1 MIFEM
6 KNIRKAFGQTE
17 VLKDI
22 SMNVDSGEVVSII
35 GPSGSGKSTLLR
47 CGTFLEQIDGGEI
60 RYMDQTAIAAGDG
73 GPDPYADKAK
83 LEKNRQYFGLVFQ
96 QFNLFPHFS
105 VMKNVTDAPIRVQ
118 KRPKEQVME
127 EAKELLRKMG
137 LSERADAYPCQ
148 LSGGQQQ
155 RVAIAR
161 ALALKPS
168 MLFFDEPTSALDP
181 ELTGEVLKVIRQG
194 GKDDHGGG
202 DARNALR
209 PGSLEP
215 RDLHGRR
222 RDRGTG
228 GSGEG
233 VRRPDPGENEAVLKE
248 LSEIERGISLKTWEI
263 DYAVMDPTGNITI
276 LVETP
281 VPEASQ
287 PFAAARLMELE
298 PAAEQVGFLSSGRD
312 GAELSLRMAGG
323 EFCGNASMNVSGA
336 AEPVKVEVEAFAAP
350 GGDLEPQ
357 FRGTVEMPRPLRI
370 RRAVLSLEGAET
382 EIPAVEFEG
391 ITHLIIR
398 EDADDAPGRSS
409 AAKIRQD
416 AERLAPLWCK
426 ALGAEALGL
435 MFLNEAEGT
444 MKPLVYVPAAGTL
457 VWENSCASGTTA
469 SGAFLAQQAV
479 DGVRRDFRISLRQP
493 GGSLMI
499 RAEKDGK
506 LFLGGTVRL
515 LKKNRAEVS
524 F

>member
-1 MIFEM
+1 M
-6 KNIRKAFGQTE
+6 
-17 VLKDI
+17 
-22 SMNVDSGEVVSII
+22 
-35 GPSGSGKSTLLR
+35 
-47 CGTFLEQIDGGEI
+47 
-60 RYMDQTAIAAGDG
+60 
-73 GPDPYADKAK
+73 
-83 LEKNRQYFGLVFQ
+83 
-96 QFNLFPHFS
+96 
-105 VMKNVTDAPIRVQ
+105 
-118 KRPKEQVME
+118 
-127 EAKELLRKMG
+127 
-137 LSERADAYPCQ
+137 
-148 LSGGQQQ
+148 
-155 RVAIAR
+155 
-161 ALALKPS
+161 
-168 MLFFDEPTSALDP
+168 
-181 ELTGEVLKVIRQG
+181 
-194 GKDDHGGG
+194 
-202 DARNALR
+202 
-209 PGSLEP
+209 
-215 RDLHGRR
+215 
-222 RDRGTG
+222 
-228 GSGEG
+228 
-233 VRRPDPGENEAVLKE
+233 
-248 LSEIERGISLKTWEI
+248 KTWEI

-323 EFCGNASMNVSGA
+323 EFCGNASMSAAVYEEIRKAGKEAGVREILLNVSGA
-336 AEPVKVEVEAFAAP
+336 AEPVKVEVEAFEAS
-350 GGDLEPQ
+350 GGDQEPQ

-370 RRAVLSLEGAET
+370 RQAELSLEGAET

-398 EDADDAPGRSS
+398 EDADDAPGRST

-435 MFLNEAEGT
+435 MFLNETEGT

-469 SGAFLAQQAV
+469 SGAFLAQQQSGH
-479 DGVRRDFRISLRQP
+479 GVRRDFRISLKQP
-493 GGSLMI
+493 GGSLSI

>member
-1 MIFEM
+1 M
-6 KNIRKAFGQTE
+6 
-17 VLKDI
+17 
-22 SMNVDSGEVVSII
+22 
-35 GPSGSGKSTLLR
+35 
-47 CGTFLEQIDGGEI
+47 
-60 RYMDQTAIAAGDG
+60 
-73 GPDPYADKAK
+73 
-83 LEKNRQYFGLVFQ
+83 
-96 QFNLFPHFS
+96 
-105 VMKNVTDAPIRVQ
+105 
-118 KRPKEQVME
+118 
-127 EAKELLRKMG
+127 
-137 LSERADAYPCQ
+137 
-148 LSGGQQQ
+148 
-155 RVAIAR
+155 
-161 ALALKPS
+161 
-168 MLFFDEPTSALDP
+168 
-181 ELTGEVLKVIRQG
+181 
-194 GKDDHGGG
+194 
-202 DARNALR
+202 
-209 PGSLEP
+209 
-215 RDLHGRR
+215 
-222 RDRGTG
+222 
-228 GSGEG
+228 
-233 VRRPDPGENEAVLKE
+233 
-248 LSEIERGISLKTWEI
+248 KTWEI

-323 EFCGNASMNVSGA
+323 EFCGNASMSAAVYEEVRKAGKEAGVREILLNVSGA

-370 RRAVLSLEGAET
+370 RQAELSLEGAET

-398 EDADDAPGRSS
+398 EDADDAPGCSS

-435 MFLNEAEGT
+435 MFLNETEGT

-469 SGAFLAQQAV
+469 SGAFLAEQQSGA
-479 DGVRRDFRISLRQP
+479 DLQRSFQISLKQP
-493 GGSLMI
+493 GGSLGI
-499 RAEKDGK
+499 RAEKSGE
-506 LFLGGTVRL
+506 LFLSGTVRL
-515 LKKNRAEVS
+515 LKKGRAEIS

>member
-1 MIFEM
+1 M
-6 KNIRKAFGQTE
+6 
-17 VLKDI
+17 
-22 SMNVDSGEVVSII
+22 
-35 GPSGSGKSTLLR
+35 
-47 CGTFLEQIDGGEI
+47 
-60 RYMDQTAIAAGDG
+60 
-73 GPDPYADKAK
+73 
-83 LEKNRQYFGLVFQ
+83 
-96 QFNLFPHFS
+96 
-105 VMKNVTDAPIRVQ
+105 
-118 KRPKEQVME
+118 
-127 EAKELLRKMG
+127 
-137 LSERADAYPCQ
+137 
-148 LSGGQQQ
+148 
-155 RVAIAR
+155 
-161 ALALKPS
+161 
-168 MLFFDEPTSALDP
+168 
-181 ELTGEVLKVIRQG
+181 
-194 GKDDHGGG
+194 
-202 DARNALR
+202 
-209 PGSLEP
+209 
-215 RDLHGRR
+215 
-222 RDRGTG
+222 
-228 GSGEG
+228 
-233 VRRPDPGENEAVLKE
+233 
-248 LSEIERGISLKTWEI
+248 KTWEI

-323 EFCGNASMNVSGA
+323 EFCGNASMSAAVYGEIRNRKAGKGAGVREILLNVSGA

-350 GGDLEPQ
+350 GGDHEPQ

-370 RRAVLSLEGAET
+370 RRAELSLEGAET

-398 EDADDAPGRSS
+398 EDAEDAPGRSS

-416 AERLAPLWCK
+416 AERLAPLWCE

-435 MFLNEAEGT
+435 MFLNETEGT

-469 SGAFLAQQAV
+469 SGAFLAQQQSES
-479 DGVRRDFRISLRQP
+479 GGSSGFRISLKQP
-493 GGSLMI
+493 GGSLSI

>member
-1 MIFEM
+1 
-6 KNIRKAFGQTE
+6 
-17 VLKDI
+17 
-22 SMNVDSGEVVSII
+22 
-35 GPSGSGKSTLLR
+35 
-47 CGTFLEQIDGGEI
+47 
-60 RYMDQTAIAAGDG
+60 
-73 GPDPYADKAK
+73 
-83 LEKNRQYFGLVFQ
+83 
-96 QFNLFPHFS
+96 
-105 VMKNVTDAPIRVQ
+105 
-118 KRPKEQVME
+118 
-127 EAKELLRKMG
+127 
-137 LSERADAYPCQ
+137 
-148 LSGGQQQ
+148 
-155 RVAIAR
+155 
-161 ALALKPS
+161 
-168 MLFFDEPTSALDP
+168 
-181 ELTGEVLKVIRQG
+181 
-194 GKDDHGGG
+194 
-202 DARNALR
+202 
-209 PGSLEP
+209 
-215 RDLHGRR
+215 
-222 RDRGTG
+222 
-228 GSGEG
+228 
-233 VRRPDPGENEAVLKE
+233 
-248 LSEIERGISLKTWEI
+248 
-263 DYAVMDPTGNITI
+263 MDPTGNITI

-323 EFCGNASMNVSGA
+323 EFCGNASMSAAVYGEIRKNGNKGSAREILLNVSGA

-350 GGDLEPQ
+350 GGDQEPQ

-370 RRAVLSLEGAET
+370 RRAELSLEGAAT

-398 EDADDAPGRSS
+398 EDADDAPGRGS

-435 MFLNEAEGT
+435 MFLNETEGT

-469 SGAFLAQQAV
+469 SGAFLAQQRSG
-479 DGVRRDFRISLRQP
+479 DGVRSDFRISLRQP
-493 GGSLMI
+493 GGSLSI

-515 LKKNRAEVS
+515 LKKKRAEVS